1 MSASP
6 SSRKSGR
13 SSNPNGVKMLVT
25 AASVAA
31 VVGGWAVFSV
41 EQSKTANLA
50 SNSDTNNSADAT
62 TNQVAL
68 DLPPLPT
75 LVPIPSTVASSSVKS
90 AIANVLPASVVST
103 PQPNSLLAPTPGAVT
118 KVKDLSSKGNS
129 SSSGGGKK
137 SGGGGGRSG
146 GGGGGGGGGGAGKSH
161 SSR

>member
-13 SSNPNGVKMLVT
+13 SGNTNGVKMLVT

-41 EQSKTANLA
+41 EQANTANLA
-50 SNSDTNNSADAT
+50 NNSDPNSASDT
-62 TNQVAL
+62 TGNQIAL

-75 LVPIPSTVASSSVKS
+75 LVPEPSKVASAPVKS
-90 AIANVLPASVVST
+90 SIASVLPAPIVST

-118 KVKDLSSKGNS
+118 KVKDLSAKGDKS
-129 SSSGGGKK
+129 SGGGGKK
-137 SGGGGGRSG
+137 SNGGGGRSS
-146 GGGGGGGGGGAGKSH
+146 GGGGGGAGKSH